1 MAKVELPAGIKSIS
15 GRIGNV
21 VYRTLPNGKIIATR
35 YQKRERT
42 TPVSDAERKARRI
55 FADAA
60 KDWLSQNDTYRAF
73 IQRNYNACKG
83 MYHGKHYN
91 TVRGFFIAMRI
102 QILKEMRFEDDEEK
116 EEEE

>member
-21 VYRTLPNGKIIATR
+21 VYRTLPSGKIIATR

-60 KDWLSQNDTYRAF
+60 KSWLSLDDEYRAF
-73 IQRNYNACKG
+73 IQRNYNGCKG

-91 TVRGFFIAMRI
+91 TVRGFFIAIRI
-102 QILKEMRFEDDEEK
+102 QLEK
-116 EEEE
+116 GNAL